1 MEKLTPREEE
11 IMRVLWQLQKAFV
24 HDIIEKL
31 SDVPLPHYNTIST
44 LVRKMEEKGY
54 VGHISFGK
62 SHQYYPLVS
71 AEQYKTGYV
80 QNAVHH
86 FFGNS
91 YKNLVSFFAEK
102 EKISAKELQE
112 IIDILK
118 NKTS

>member
-11 IMRVLWQLQKAFV
+11 IMRVLWQLQRAFV

-31 SDVPLPHYNTIST
+31 SDEPQPHYNTVST

-54 VGHISFGK
+54 VGHTSFGK
-62 SHQYYPLVS
+62 SHQYYPVVS
-71 AEQYKTGYV
+71 AEQYKSGYV

-102 EKISAKELQE
+102 EKISAQDLQD
-112 IIDILK
+112 IIDILQK
-118 NKTS
+118 KKS